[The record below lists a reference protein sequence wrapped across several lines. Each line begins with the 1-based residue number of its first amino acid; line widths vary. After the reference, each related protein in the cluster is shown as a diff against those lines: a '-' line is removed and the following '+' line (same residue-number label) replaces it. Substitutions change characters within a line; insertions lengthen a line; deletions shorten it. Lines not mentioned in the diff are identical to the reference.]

1 MKKEMISKSIKLT
14 NLQLRQHNTLLR
26 KNLKRIVSCSTDNE
40 RAQERMDEIE
50 KLIFDA
56 PSLKVMFD
64 AIITQGRR
72 IFEINFIT
80 VALENELKEFY
91 PENYHRGENSVF
103 LESEN
108 ILFDDVNGVDSG
120 VDNDKPALRGN
131 LSKGS
136 DKFFRNEISRRV
148 RSEAIVPVS
157 ANGRII
163 AIISFGS
170 QDSTRFMEGYG
181 FRFLMRLARLV
192 ALKIEMF
199 RVLGP
204 EFGGAKTGM

>member
-1 MKKEMISKSIKLT
+1 MKKEMIAKSVKLT
-14 NLQLRQHNTLLR
+14 NIQLREHNTLLR

-40 RAQERMDEIE
+40 KAQERMDEIE

-64 AIITQGRR
+64 AVITQGRR

-80 VALENELKEFY
+80 VVLENELKEFY
-91 PENYHRGENSVF
+91 PENYHHGEKNVY
-103 LESEN
+103 LGSEN
-108 ILFDDVNGVDSG
+108 IFFDDLGGMDSNFSNGE
-120 VDNDKPALRGN
+120 PTLRGN
-131 LSKGS
+131 LKKGS
-136 DKFFRNEISRRV
+136 DKFFPNGISRRV
-148 RSEAIVPVS
+148 RSEAIVPVH

-163 AIISFGS
+163 AILNFGS
-170 QDSTRFMEGYG
+170 QDNTRFMEGYG

-204 EFGGAKTGM
+204 EFRGENADG